1 MSARVP
7 LSQIAPVP
15 LSQIADVLADA
26 PGSWGALL
34 VADGE
39 EATAADAMVEAI
51 EIAQAVGDGGEVL
64 ALAVR
69 DALAP
74 GTAPWP
80 AGALVVVTGVC
91 ALDAAGLA
99 WLDLSRDRLFAAG
112 GGVLL
117 LPEARFGEVF
127 SRLPNLS
134 SVIGGRVW
142 SFTASSEPTFDV
154 EAALQALRARAGFDD
169 DELIRRAAAR
179 ELELDPYMAEW
190 LVLLNRG
197 DLLDA

>member
-1 MSARVP
+1 MSA
-7 LSQIAPVP
+7 AVP
-15 LSQIADVLADA
+15 LSQIADALAGA
-26 PGSWGALL
+26 PGAWGALL
-34 VADGE
+34 VAPDDEG
-39 EATAADAMVEAI
+39 AAADAIVEAI

-74 GTAPWP
+74 GAAPWP
-80 AGALVVVTGVC
+80 SGALVVVSGVC
-91 ALDAAGLA
+91 ALDDTGLA
-99 WLDLSRDRLFAAG
+99 WLDLSRDRLLAAG

-117 LPEARFGEVF
+117 LPEARIGEVF
-127 SRLPNLS
+127 SRLPNLR

-142 SFTASSEPTFDV
+142 SFAASAEPTFDV

-169 DELIRRAAAR
+169 DELIRRAQAR
-179 ELELDPYMAEW
+179 ELALDPTMVEW